1 MTSTVGSDPGRWS
14 GTPAVGRGLK
24 REKRRRREH
33 GVAMYGMLRTA
44 IVRSIAKYESVDVEV
59 DDDPRVVPDE
69 VGVKRR

>member
-1 MTSTVGSDPGRWS
+1 MDVDEHPGRWS
-14 GTPAVGRGLK
+14 ETPAVGRGLK